1 MAKGLES
8 PRLDP
13 YVRTMVGK
21 GRGTVLAVRSVD
33 PVLSVVGPL
42 GLAASVG
49 TALVVDLS
57 GDLQIS
63 HGRTL
68 ADIDVDGPSLE
79 ELSPG
84 RSGVAV
90 IGSGPIE
97 AGRAAE
103 LIADLGSRWPALV
116 VRVNGTAWDGPT
128 VPLVP
133 LYPGWL
139 AASNDA
145 ASVWQP
151 IGSSSKPSGPGPV
164 LPILKAGL
172 VRRLLNGQLPPR
184 SRWIRA
190 WSPVWD
196 MPWA

>member
-1 MAKGLES
+1 M
-8 PRLDP
+8 
-13 YVRTMVGK
+13 MVGK

-33 PVLSVVGPL
+33 PVLSVLGPL
-42 GLAASVG
+42 GLAASLG

-57 GDLQIS
+57 SDLQIG

-68 ADIDVDGPSLE
+68 ADIDSEGPRLE

-90 IGSGPIE
+90 IASGALDVI
-97 AGRAAE
+97 RAAE
-103 LIADLGSRWPALV
+103 LIADLGTRWPALV
-116 VRVNGTAWDGPT
+116 VRVNGTPWDGPT

-139 AASNDA
+139 ESTGEG

-151 IGSSSKPSGPGPV
+151 TGPSSKPRGPGPV
-164 LPILKAGL
+164 LPRLKQGL
-172 VRRLLNGQLPPR
+172 ARGMLAGQLPAR

-190 WSPVWD
+190 WSSVWD

>member
-1 MAKGLES
+1 
-8 PRLDP
+8 
-13 YVRTMVGK
+13 MVGK

-42 GLAASVG
+42 GLAASIG
-49 TALVVDLS
+49 TALVVDLT
-57 GDLQIS
+57 GDLQLGS
-63 HGRTL
+63 GRTL
-68 ADIDVDGPSLE
+68 ADIDVEGPRLD

-90 IGSGPIE
+90 IGSGPIG
-97 AGRAAE
+97 AARAAE
-103 LIADLGSRWPALV
+103 LIADLGTRWPAVV
-116 VRVNGTAWDGPT
+116 VRVNGNTWDGPT

-133 LYPGWL
+133 LYAGWL
-139 AASNDA
+139 ASSTEA

-151 IGSSSKPSGPGPV
+151 VGSSPKPPGPGPV
-164 LPILKAGL
+164 LPGLRSSL
-172 VRRLLNGQLPPR
+172 VRRLLSGQLPIR

-190 WSPVWD
+190 WSAVWD